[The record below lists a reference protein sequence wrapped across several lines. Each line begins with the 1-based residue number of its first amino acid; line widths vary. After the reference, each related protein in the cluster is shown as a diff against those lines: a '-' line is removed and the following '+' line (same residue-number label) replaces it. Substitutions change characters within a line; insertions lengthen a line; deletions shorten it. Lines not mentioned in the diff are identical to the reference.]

1 MSDLVYFLV
10 LSNPT
15 EGGDE
20 EYNRWYSR
28 RHITDVLL
36 QVAGVRSVQRF
47 GLAEHQRRA
56 PPYSFR
62 FMALYEVERDSAEK
76 VFAELEARSGTAV
89 MPISDTFDRKH
100 LAIVFDPITPKL
112 TPGTAAAY
120 ARGEAD
126 VDTGGVPGNVSL

>member
-1 MSDLVYFLV
+1 MSDVVYFLV

-36 QVAGVRSVQRF
+36 QVPGVRSVQRF

-62 FMALYEVERDSAEK
+62 FMALYEVDRDAAQS
-76 VFAELEARSGTAV
+76 VFAELEARSGTDV

-112 TPGTAAAY
+112 TPETAAAY
-120 ARGEAD
+120 ARAD
-126 VDTGGVPGNVSL
+126 GDADTGGVNGNVSL